1 MASFAGTK
9 IKDTYGNVLQ
19 VANSNNGVDGTLR
32 TVDDGKGDAS
42 ALKISTGAIQV
53 DNIKVDGN
61 TISSTDTDGNISLT
75 PNGSGSVAVPSLE
88 LGHASDTT
96 ITRASSGDLAI
107 EGNAIY
113 RAGGTD
119 VPVADGGTGA
129 STLSSGQVLL
139 GNGTSA
145 IQSRAIGIANDN
157 IVEIDHASVADN
169 DYAKFTGNGLEG
181 RSYSEVLSDIGAQA
195 SLTFG
200 IANTNAVKIDHAS
213 VADDDYA
220 KFTANGVEGRSY
232 AEVKTDLSLNNVE
245 NTAISSFAGTSN
257 ITTTGALDSGSISSG
272 FGNIDNGTSTLDTGA
287 ITATGQTIQNSGNAL
302 LQLISESSDGD
313 SVSAVTL
320 TRNNNSNQVANLG
333 VRDNEN
339 ILRITTGSNVGPSF
353 ANLGNFT
360 RLAIND
366 VGDGI
371 FMTSTGVGRIG
382 ANTISVGDDTTVSIA
397 GAGEGAICHIYVY
410 ERGNGAGAIFTANY
424 HGLTKLVTQDNPISD
439 GSNPAYNF
447 AISSTDGSIC
457 LYKSESSHTITFENK
472 TGDTRVFKIMIV
484 GAGQAPVI

>member
-1 MASFAGTK
+1 MAGFTDNK
-9 IKDTYGNVLQ
+9 IKDTYDQLLIVDNDGGGN
-19 VANSNNGVDGTLR
+19 GDTLLS
-32 TVDDGKGDAS
+32 VKDGDAGTTF
-42 ALKISTGAIQV
+42 ALKVSNSAIQV

-61 TISSTDTDGNISLT
+61 TISSTDTNGNISLT
-75 PNGSGSVAVPSLE
+75 TNGSGTVVVPSLE
-88 LGHASDTT
+88 LGHATDTT
-96 ITRASSGDLAI
+96 ITRSSSGNLSI
-107 EGNAIY
+107 EGNLVY

-119 VPVADGGTGA
+119 VPVADGGSGA

-145 IQSRAIGIANDN
+145 IQSRAIGIADDN
-157 IVEIDHASVADN
+157 IVEIDHASVANN
-169 DYAKFTGNGLEG
+169 DYAKFTANGLEG
-181 RSYSEVLSDIGAQA
+181 RSASEGLSDLSAQA
-195 SLTFG
+195 ALTFG

-220 KFTANGVEGRSY
+220 KFTGNGVEGRSF

-257 ITTTGALDSGSISSG
+257 ITTTGALNSGSITSG
-272 FGNIDNGTSTLDTGA
+272 FGNIDNGSSTLDTGA
-287 ITATGQTIQNSGNAL
+287 LTSTASTIQNSGNAL

-333 VRDNEN
+333 VRDNED
-339 ILRITTGSNVGPSF
+339 ILRITTGSNVGPSY

-366 VGDGI
+366 VGDSL
-371 FMTSTGVGRIG
+371 FMTSAGVGRIG
-382 ANTISVGDDTTVSIA
+382 ANTISVADDATVSIA
-397 GAGEGAICHIYVY
+397 GAGEAAISHVYIYERSNGSGAIYTVNYHT
-410 ERGNGAGAIFTANY
+410 GAI
-424 HGLTKLVTQDNPISD
+424 LVTQDNVD
-439 GSNPAYNF
+439 GYSSAYNF
-447 AISSTDGSIC
+447 ATSSTDGSIC
-457 LYKSESSHTITFENK
+457 LYKNTTNHTVTFENK
-472 TGDTRVFKIMIV
+472 VGSTKTFKIMIV